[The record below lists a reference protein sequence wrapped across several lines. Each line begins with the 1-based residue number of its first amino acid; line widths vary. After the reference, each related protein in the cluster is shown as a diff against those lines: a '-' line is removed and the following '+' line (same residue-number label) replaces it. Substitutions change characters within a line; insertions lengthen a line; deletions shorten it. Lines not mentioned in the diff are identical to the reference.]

1 MTRQE
6 KQQLKAQKKEQKRL
20 DAEKKREQKALRI
33 EARKQSRLQ
42 KKHVNKVLN
51 NAVEQ
56 RKKQREQY
64 KNSTAYKLYQ
74 LSKQQL
80 GKSNDWYKLDNDA
93 LLYPMIANSE
103 GRSNFR
109 ISAQLKQPVDPF
121 VLQGAVNDLFRRF
134 PTMTGCLKW
143 GFFWPYV
150 DKPLYPVVVTEQ
162 TQLPCRPMN
171 IDNKHSQI
179 RVLYYKNSVAVE
191 FFHSAT
197 DGSGGIVF
205 FNTLLTRYFERLGLA
220 VDRTENCLEY
230 RDKPK
235 FEELSDNIPKI
246 ADRNCKTAPPKTVKA
261 RRIVGVKLQDGNIM
275 PYRGICDA
283 SQLKS
288 VASSM
293 GVTVNQL
300 LCAAALSALHKYSEV
315 VCPNDKRPIVLMV
328 PVNLR
333 RIFGMNTLR
342 NFTNYINFTYNGQS
356 ELKDIA
362 EDIRN
367 QQRQQLNKDYFVS
380 VVSQNYFSAHHPLL
394 KAVPLGIKRLAIQ
407 AVCARRGG
415 GVINSSTFSNLGVVD
430 APEMFKEHVY
440 RYEFQ
445 LGQESLPTVSF
456 SCVTFNNVCTITLSN
471 ANKDSL
477 CPQFFF
483 RALSRAGV
491 NLAMETEIIQE
502 QK

>member
-197 DGSGGIVF
+197 DGVF
-205 FNTLLTRYFERLGLA
+205 QHL
-220 VDRTENCLEY
+220 VDALFR
-230 RDKPK
+230 
-235 FEELSDNIPKI
+235 
-246 ADRNCKTAPPKTVKA
+246 KA
-261 RRIVGVKLQDGNIM
+261 RPCRRQNGKLS
-275 PYRGICDA
+275 GI
-283 SQLKS
+283 
-288 VASSM
+288 
-293 GVTVNQL
+293 
-300 LCAAALSALHKYSEV
+300 
-315 VCPNDKRPIVLMV
+315 P
-328 PVNLR
+328 
-333 RIFGMNTLR
+333 
-342 NFTNYINFTYNGQS
+342 
-356 ELKDIA
+356 
-362 EDIRN
+362 
-367 QQRQQLNKDYFVS
+367 RQTQ
-380 VVSQNYFSAHHPLL
+380 
-394 KAVPLGIKRLAIQ
+394 I
-407 AVCARRGG
+407 
-415 GVINSSTFSNLGVVD
+415 
-430 APEMFKEHVY
+430 
-440 RYEFQ
+440 
-445 LGQESLPTVSF
+445 
-456 SCVTFNNVCTITLSN
+456 
-471 ANKDSL
+471 
-477 CPQFFF
+477 
-483 RALSRAGV
+483 
-491 NLAMETEIIQE
+491 
-502 QK
+502 